1 MYLTQREKDIINE
14 FKSKVAEAYP
24 DEVINII
31 VFGSKARGDAS
42 EESDIDILVVTAS
55 DDWQMADKIRDI
67 GYYLELE
74 NNLVLSIQVVGQ
86 DHVKYLKKIRSQFI
100 RNVEREG
107 IIL

>member
-1 MYLTQREKDIINE
+1 MYLTQREKNIINE

-42 EESDIDILVVTAS
+42 EESDIDILVVSMS
-55 DDWQMADKIRDI
+55 DDWQMADRIRDI

-74 NNLVLSIQVVGQ
+74 NNLVLSIQVVSQG
-86 DHVKYLKKIRSQFI
+86 HIGHLKRIHSQFI

>member
-31 VFGSKARGDAS
+31 IFGSKARGDAS
-42 EESDIDILVVTAS
+42 EESDIDMLVVSMS
-55 DDWQMADKIRDI
+55 DDWQMADRIRDI
-67 GYYLELE
+67 GYYLELK
-74 NNLVLSIQVVGQ
+74 NNLVLSIQVVSEG
-86 DHVKYLKKIRSQFI
+86 HVEHLRKIRSQFI

-107 IIL
+107 IVL